1 MKRFW
6 RKPESPAKIPCWN
19 KEKWQ
24 WLTGLN
30 NVRLR
35 LRLRIK
41 WQEKPGGNLTKIACY
56 LRKEPEQKCHLFTQ
70 GIGFRLSPSHIDRAS
85 WKKIFF
91 PPINPIAPPHNC
103 LEAELLALFISF
115 HCELGHTGSV
125 GVSESAGPK
134 EQQCER
140 PAAFSSL
147 PYSQGG
153 CQVPRMKGILPF
165 LVNAPPITSPAAQS
179 SDLHF
184 SSCP

>member
-1 MKRFW
+1 M
-6 RKPESPAKIPCWN
+6 PAIS
-19 KEKWQ
+19 EKSLSRNVTFSLKALASGSLQ
-24 WLTGLN
+24 VTLTEL
-30 NVRLR
+30 
-35 LRLRIK
+35 
-41 WQEKPGGNLTKIACY
+41 PG
-56 LRKEPEQKCHLFTQ
+56 
-70 GIGFRLSPSHIDRAS
+70 
-85 WKKIFF
+85 KKIFF

-179 SDLHF
+179 PDPHF